1 MRERCGRI
9 IDRALTVLVV
19 MLTITVVAVY
29 LNLFLVARANA
40 DGIQEEVWVMCM
52 PGSCVIVREKP
63 KRSAAECGACLC
75 GAVAWTE
82 GKTSG
87 GFLYV
92 TELPAEDPEG
102 WISTRYIVYD
112 RPEEVNR
119 TMTVWSQGRVAC
131 RKWIDG
137 KIVKW
142 YRDGDQVMVHW
153 MADGW
158 AVTDRG
164 YIRYEYLESLY

>member
-63 KRSAAECGACLC
+63 KRSAAESGACLC

-131 RKWIDG
+131 RKWIG
-137 KIVKW
+137 GPVRGW
-142 YRDGDQVMVHW
+142 VYDGDTVLVYW
-153 MADGW
+153 KSKEW
-158 AVTDRG
+158 SVTDHG
-164 YIRYEYLESLY
+164 YIKSEYLEEIV